1 VVREYQVLRD
11 ATHKHLERHLPPEDA
26 LKALE
31 RLNWFL
37 DEIVRLTVAE
47 HLRLARD
54 EGAS

>member
-1 VVREYQVLRD
+1 MVREYQVLRD
-11 ATHKHLERHLPPEDA
+11 ATHKHLERHLPPENA

>member
-1 VVREYQVLRD
+1 MREYQVLRD